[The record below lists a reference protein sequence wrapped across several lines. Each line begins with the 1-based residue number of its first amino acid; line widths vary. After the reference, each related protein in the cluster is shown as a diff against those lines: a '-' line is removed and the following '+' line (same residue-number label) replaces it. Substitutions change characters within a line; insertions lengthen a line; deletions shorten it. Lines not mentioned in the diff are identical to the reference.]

1 MLSIQKYLHEHGL
14 EKTVADFKLIMRHY
28 GHKILL
34 KYNQLESDFSKEEVR
49 DCRGLILENKTWNV
63 MSMAF
68 RKFFNAEEG
77 HAARVNLATSKVLE
91 KVDGTLIQ
99 VYWDWVIEKWC
110 VGTTGTA
117 EGEGDVNGG
126 SRTFADLFWMAA
138 ELSAKE
144 GLDYFKAKLAK
155 GLCYVFEL
163 TTPYNIVVT
172 PHSASSI
179 TLLTIRKMS
188 DLEEFDY
195 VTMKAVGE
203 QFLYVPVVKAFDLVV
218 TDIGALKRT
227 FDGMPFSEEGYV
239 IVDGSFNRVK
249 VKNPAYVAA
258 HHLKSS
264 LAEYKIMAIVK
275 TNEVDEFIASFPERK
290 DEILKLKASYSSLKA
305 KLESTW
311 EILKLR
317 KPKNITKEESK
328 RYATEVFKVCD
339 EQGVKGFTGLFF
351 SLKDGKVDSVNDYL
365 LDYNEK
371 HLYEMC
377 SK

>member
-1 MLSIQKYLHEHGL
+1 MLAIQKYLKENGL

-28 GHKILL
+28 GHKVLL
-34 KYNQLESDFSKEEVR
+34 KYNQIESDFSKEEVR
-49 DCRGLILENKTWNV
+49 DCRGLILENNTWNV
-63 MSMAF
+63 MSLAF

-77 HAARVNLATSKVLE
+77 HAAKIDWFTAKILE
-91 KVDGTLIQ
+91 KIDGSLIQ
-99 VYWDWVIEKWC
+99 VYWDWVVEKWC

-138 ELSAKE
+138 GLSAKE
-144 GLDYFKAKLAK
+144 GIDYFSAKLAK
-155 GLCYVFEL
+155 GACYVFEL
-163 TTPYNIVVT
+163 TTPFNIVVV
-172 PHSASSI
+172 PHSVSSI
-179 TLLTIRKMS
+179 TLLTVRKMS
-188 DLEEFDY
+188 DLTEFDY
-195 VTMKAVGE
+195 MTTKCLGE
-203 QFLYVPVVKAFDLVV
+203 QFLYVPVVKAFDLNVKDV
-218 TDIGALKRT
+218 ATLKKT

-239 IVDGSFNRVK
+239 VVDANFNRVK

-275 TNEVDEFIASFPERK
+275 TNEVDEFIASFPERR
-290 DEILKLKASYSSLKA
+290 DEILKLKASYFSLKT
-305 KLESTW
+305 KLEATW

-339 EQGVKGFTGLFF
+339 EQGVKGFTGLYF
-351 SLKDGKVDSVNDYL
+351 SLKDGKVSSVNDYL